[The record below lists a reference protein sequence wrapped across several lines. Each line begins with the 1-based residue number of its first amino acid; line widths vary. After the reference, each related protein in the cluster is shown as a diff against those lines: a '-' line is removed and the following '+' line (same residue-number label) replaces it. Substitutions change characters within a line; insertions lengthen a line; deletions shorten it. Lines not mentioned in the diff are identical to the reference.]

1 MASPA
6 LNKLFL
12 ELLVSK
18 NKLSLL
24 RSYYVGIKDDI
35 VSKLEA
41 LYNDLI
47 SDIDWVDRK
56 ISDLAVDKS
65 DSLTVM
71 SKFVANTDYSLIV
84 NHEKYKEMM
93 LKHNSFVNDFYK
105 RMTALYSDYTDAH
118 CSCNLC
124 SKVIW
129 D

>member
-65 DSLTVM
+65 DSLTTM
-71 SKFVANTDYSLIV
+71 SKFVANTDYS
-84 NHEKYKEMM
+84 
-93 LKHNSFVNDFYK
+93 
-105 RMTALYSDYTDAH
+105 
-118 CSCNLC
+118 
-124 SKVIW
+124 
-129 D
+129 

>member
-47 SDIDWVDRK
+47 SDID
-56 ISDLAVDKS
+56 
-65 DSLTVM
+65 
-71 SKFVANTDYSLIV
+71 
-84 NHEKYKEMM
+84 
-93 LKHNSFVNDFYK
+93 
-105 RMTALYSDYTDAH
+105 
-118 CSCNLC
+118 
-124 SKVIW
+124 
-129 D
+129 